1 MLVTPDPAFPDQWMR
16 SLISNKNI
24 PQTDSKL
31 LSCCS
36 LLMFVLI
43 KSSLTSCPDGLHVLR
58 VMMEVRAGLVLKDR
72 FTFLHVRPS
81 TTLTGQ
87 FSSCGQTAVTHLL
100 LKSDRY

>member
-1 MLVTPDPAFPDQWMR
+1 MLFTPDPACPDQRMR

-43 KSSLTSCPDGLHVLR
+43 KSSLTSCPDGLHVLSDDGGQNSPSLFC
-58 VMMEVRAGLVLKDR
+58 VKILYEVQLRII
-72 FTFLHVRPS
+72 
-81 TTLTGQ
+81 
-87 FSSCGQTAVTHLL
+87 
-100 LKSDRY
+100 